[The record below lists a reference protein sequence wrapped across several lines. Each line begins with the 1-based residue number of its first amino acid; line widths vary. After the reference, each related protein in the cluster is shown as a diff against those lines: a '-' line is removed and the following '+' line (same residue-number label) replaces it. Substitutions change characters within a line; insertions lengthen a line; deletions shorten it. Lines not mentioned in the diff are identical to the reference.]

1 MSSHQA
7 PLLEVKDLTVGFPTR
22 DGTVL
27 GVDGLS
33 LSVGSHER
41 LGVVGE
47 SGSGKSVMG
56 LAILGMVL
64 PPGRILEGSVRWRGE
79 NVADPAVAN
88 RVRGREIAM
97 IFQDPMVSLNPLK
110 TVGAQLRE
118 LLRRRVGLRGA
129 AVLQRSLELLDMVG
143 IANPRERLKSYAF
156 ELSGGMRQRVMI
168 ATALACE
175 PTLLIADEPTTGLDV
190 TIQDQI
196 LTLLGDLSTQL
207 GVSVLMITHDLGV
220 VAQFCDRVQV
230 MYAGRVVER
239 APITEMFADPQHPYS
254 KGLLGSVPRLDRND
268 GELSGIPGEPL
279 DRARFPPGCAFEPR
293 CTEATAACREAPPPL
308 LETAHRRWVACFNRP
323 PPRPASV
330 GDAASAG
337 AARTDGDA
345 EGAARAAGADA
356 EAPGESA

>member
-1 MSSHQA
+1 MNAVNSTD
-7 PLLEVKDLTVGFPTR
+7 PGREERLLEVKDLTVGFPTR
-22 DGTVL
+22 DGMVL
-27 GVDGLS
+27 GVDGLT
-33 LSVGSHER
+33 LNVGSHER

-64 PPGRILEGSVRWRGE
+64 PPGRIMGGSVRWRGE
-79 NVADPAVAN
+79 DVLDEAVAN

-118 LLRRRVGLRGA
+118 LLRHRVGLGGA
-129 AVLQRSLELLDMVG
+129 AVKQRSLDLLDMVG
-143 IANPRERLKSYAF
+143 IANPNERLKSYAY

-196 LTLLGDLSTQL
+196 LTLLHDLSTEL

-230 MYAGRVVER
+230 MYAGRIVER
-239 APITEMFADPQHPYS
+239 APIHEIYDSPQHPYS
-254 KGLLGSVPRLDRND
+254 EGLLRSVPRVDRSDN
-268 GELSGIPGEPL
+268 EMVGIPGEPL
-279 DRARFPPGCAFEPR
+279 DRAQFPPGCAFEPR
-293 CTEATAACREAPPPL
+293 CPEARDECTRTPPAL
-308 LETAHRRWVACFNRP
+308 VKIAHRRWVACYNRDGSLSEDDGVAA
-323 PPRPASV
+323 PA
-330 GDAASAG
+330 AQ
-337 AARTDGDA
+337 
-345 EGAARAAGADA
+345 EGSR
-356 EAPGESA
+356 

>member
-1 MSSHQA
+1 MSGA
-7 PLLEVKDLTVGFPTR
+7 TGAEPGRTERLLEVKDLTVGFPTR

-27 GVDGLS
+27 GVDGLT
-33 LSVGSHER
+33 LNVGSHER

-64 PPGRILEGSVRWRGE
+64 PPGRIMGGSVRWRGE
-79 NVADPAVAN
+79 NVLDEAVAN

-118 LLRRRVGLRGA
+118 LLRHRAGMDGA
-129 AVLQRSLELLDMVG
+129 KVRQRSMELLDMVG
-143 IANPRERLKSYAF
+143 IANPGERLKSYAY
-156 ELSGGMRQRVMI
+156 ELSGGLRQRVMI

-196 LTLLGDLSTQL
+196 LTLLHDLSTEL
-207 GVSVLMITHDLGV
+207 GMSVLMITHDLGV

-230 MYAGRVVER
+230 MYAGRIVER
-239 APITEMFADPQHPYS
+239 APIAEMFADPLHPYS
-254 KGLLGSVPRLDRND
+254 EGLLRSVPRVDRTD
-268 GELSGIPGEPL
+268 SELTGILGEPL
-279 DRARFPPGCAFEPR
+279 DRAQFPPGCAFEPR
-293 CTEATAACREAPPPL
+293 CPEAVEVCRSAAPPL
-308 LETAHRRWVACFNRP
+308 VRLEGRRWVACYNRTGP
-323 PPRPASV
+323 ETS
-330 GDAASAG
+330 D
-337 AARTDGDA
+337 D
-345 EGAARAAGADA
+345 RAQRVQG
-356 EAPGESA
+356 GSR

>member
-1 MSSHQA
+1 MNPATKAGPDRQER
-7 PLLEVKDLTVGFPTR
+7 LLEIEDLTVGFPTR

-27 GVDGLS
+27 GVDGLT
-33 LSVGSHER
+33 LNVGSHER

-64 PPGRILEGSVRWRGE
+64 PPGRIMGGSVRWRGE
-79 NVADPAVAN
+79 DVLDESVAN

-118 LLRRRVGLRGA
+118 LLRHRAGLEGPA
-129 AVLQRSLELLDMVG
+129 IKQRSLELLDMVG
-143 IANPRERLKSYAF
+143 IANPQDRLKSYAF

-175 PTLLIADEPTTGLDV
+175 PMLLIADEPTTGLDV
-190 TIQDQI
+190 TIQAQI
-196 LTLLGDLSTQL
+196 LTLLHDLSTQL

-230 MYAGRVVER
+230 MYAGRIVER
-239 APITEMFADPQHPYS
+239 APIAEMFADPQHPYS
-254 KGLLGSVPRLDRND
+254 LGLLRSVPRVDHAETALV
-268 GELSGIPGEPL
+268 GIPGEAL
-279 DRARFPPGCAFEPR
+279 DRAQTPPGCAFEPR
-293 CTEATAACREAPPPL
+293 CPEARDICRGAPPPL
-308 LETAHRRWVACFNRP
+308 MKFADRRWVACYNR
-323 PPRPASV
+323 
-330 GDAASAG
+330 AG
-337 AARTDGDA
+337 Q
-345 EGAARAAGADA
+345 DA
-356 EAPGESA
+356 EAQAPVDDSVPGVIEGAL

>member
-1 MSSHQA
+1 MSVETGA
-7 PLLEVKDLTVGFPTR
+7 EAGRTERLLEIKDLTVGFPTR

-27 GVDGLS
+27 GVDHLT
-33 LSVGSHER
+33 LNVGSHER

-64 PPGRILEGSVRWRGE
+64 PPGRILGGSVLWRGE
-79 NVADPAVAN
+79 NVLDEAVAS

-118 LLRRRVGLRGA
+118 LLRRRAGLEGS
-129 AVLQRSLELLDMVG
+129 AVKQRSLELLDMVG
-143 IANPRERLKSYAF
+143 IANPGDRLKSYAF

-175 PTLLIADEPTTGLDV
+175 PRLVIADEPTTGLDV

-196 LTLLGDLSTQL
+196 LNLLHDLSTEL

-230 MYAGRVVER
+230 MYAGRIVER
-239 APITEMFADPQHPYS
+239 APIAEMFADPQHPYS
-254 KGLLGSVPRLDRND
+254 LGLLRSVPRVDQSSSALV
-268 GELSGIPGEPL
+268 GIPGEPL
-279 DRARFPPGCAFEPR
+279 DRAQTPPGCAFEPR
-293 CTEATAACREAPPPL
+293 CPEAGEVCTSEPPPL
-308 LETAHRRWVACFNRP
+308 LRTADRRWVACYNRASEEAAA
-323 PPRPASV
+323 PA
-330 GDAASAG
+330 AAQTG
-337 AARTDGDA
+337 APT
-345 EGAARAAGADA
+345 
-356 EAPGESA
+356 

>member
-1 MSSHQA
+1 MTPAQQTPVEQTPVA
-7 PLLEVKDLTVGFPTR
+7 QTPAKPADGGRTERLLEVKGLTVGFPTR
-22 DGTVL
+22 DGLVL
-27 GVDGLS
+27 GVDGLT
-33 LSVGSHER
+33 LNVGSHER

-64 PPGRILEGSVRWRGE
+64 PPGRILGGSVRWRGE
-79 NVADPAVAN
+79 DVLDEDVAN

-118 LLRRRVGLRGA
+118 LLRRRAGLEGA
-129 AVLQRSLELLDMVG
+129 AVRRRSLELLEMVG
-143 IANPRERLKSYAF
+143 IANPDERLKSYAF
-156 ELSGGMRQRVMI
+156 ELSGGLRQRVMI

-196 LTLLGDLSTQL
+196 LTLLHDLSTEL

-230 MYAGRVVER
+230 MYAGRIVER
-239 APITEMFADPQHPYS
+239 APIGEMFADPRHPYS
-254 KGLLGSVPRLDRND
+254 EGLLRSVPRVDRHD
-268 GELSGIPGEPL
+268 SEMVGIPGEPL
-279 DRARFPPGCAFEPR
+279 DRAHFPPGCAFEPR
-293 CTEATAACREAPPPL
+293 CSEAGDACTAAPPPL
-308 LETAHRRWVACFNRP
+308 VKIAHRRWVACFKR
-323 PPRPASV
+323 S
-330 GDAASAG
+330 G
-337 AARTDGDA
+337 
-345 EGAARAAGADA
+345 EA
-356 EAPGESA
+356 EAAP

>member
-1 MSSHQA
+1 MPEVSTTGDNGRTER
-7 PLLEVKDLTVGFPTR
+7 LLEVKDLTVGFPTR

-27 GVDGLS
+27 GVDGLT
-33 LSVGSHER
+33 LNVGSHER

-64 PPGRILEGSVRWRGE
+64 PPGRIMGGSVRWKGE
-79 NVADPAVAN
+79 DVLDEAVAN

-118 LLRRRVGLRGA
+118 LLQRRVGLQGP
-129 AVLQRSLELLDMVG
+129 AVRTRSLELLDMVG
-143 IANPRERLKSYAF
+143 IANAPERLKAYAY

-196 LTLLGDLSTQL
+196 LTLLRNLSTEL

-230 MYAGRVVER
+230 MYAGRIVER
-239 APITEMFADPQHPYS
+239 APIAEMFADPQHPYS
-254 KGLLGSVPRLDRND
+254 LGLLKSVPRVDQAET
-268 GELSGIPGEPL
+268 ELTGIPGEPL
-279 DRARFPPGCAFEPR
+279 DRAQFPPGCAFEPR
-293 CTEATAACREAPPPL
+293 CVEAQDTCGVTPPPL
-308 LETAHRRWVACFNRP
+308 AKIAERRWVACYNRP
-323 PPRPASV
+323 
-330 GDAASAG
+330 
-337 AARTDGDA
+337 
-345 EGAARAAGADA
+345 
-356 EAPGESA
+356 GEEQT

>member
-1 MSSHQA
+1 MSSVTDTESDRTER
-7 PLLEVKDLTVGFPTR
+7 LLEVKDLTVGFPTR

-27 GVDGLS
+27 GVDGLT
-33 LSVGSHER
+33 LNVGSHER

-64 PPGRILEGSVRWRGE
+64 PPGRIMGGSVQWRGE
-79 NVADPAVAN
+79 NVLDESVAN

-110 TVGAQLRE
+110 TVGSQLRE
-118 LLRRRVGLRGA
+118 LLRHRAGMAGT
-129 AVLQRSLELLDMVG
+129 AVKQRSLELLDMVG
-143 IANPRERLKSYAF
+143 IANAPERLRSYAY

-196 LTLLGDLSTQL
+196 LTLLRDLSTEL

-230 MYAGRVVER
+230 MYAGRIVER
-239 APITEMFADPQHPYS
+239 APINEMFADPQHPYS
-254 KGLLGSVPRLDRND
+254 LGLLQSVPRVDRSES
-268 GELSGIPGEPL
+268 ELTGIPGEPL
-279 DRARFPPGCAFEPR
+279 DRAQFPPGCAFEPR
-293 CTEATAACREAPPPL
+293 CGESHDACRASAPPL
-308 LETAHRRWVACFNRP
+308 LKIAERRWVACYNR
-323 PPRPASV
+323 
-330 GDAASAG
+330 GG
-337 AARTDGDA
+337 
-345 EGAARAAGADA
+345 EG
-356 EAPGESA
+356 ST

>member
-1 MSSHQA
+1 MSAATDQPVA
-7 PLLEVKDLTVGFPTR
+7 EGNGRQERLLEVKDLTVGFPTR

-27 GVDGLS
+27 GVDGLT
-33 LSVGSHER
+33 LNVGSHER

-64 PPGRILEGSVRWRGE
+64 PPGRIIGGSVRWRGE
-79 NVADPAVAN
+79 DVLDEAVAA

-118 LLRRRVGLRGA
+118 LLRRRVGLEGA
-129 AVLQRSLELLDMVG
+129 AVKQRSLELLDMVG
-143 IANPRERLKSYAF
+143 IANPQERLKSYAY

-196 LTLLGDLSTQL
+196 LTLLHDLSTQL
-207 GVSVLMITHDLGV
+207 GVSVLLITHDLGV

-230 MYAGRVVER
+230 MYAGRIVER
-239 APITEMFADPQHPYS
+239 APVNEMFADPQHPYS
-254 KGLLGSVPRLDRND
+254 DGLLRSVPRVDRSD
-268 GELSGIPGEPL
+268 SEMVGIPGEPL
-279 DRARFPPGCAFEPR
+279 NRAQFPPGCAFEPR
-293 CTEATAACREAPPPL
+293 CSEARDVCRGTPPPL
-308 LETAHRRWVACFNRP
+308 VQFADRRWVACYNRNSP
-323 PPRPASV
+323 DAGDDVPAS
-330 GDAASAG
+330 AQ
-337 AARTDGDA
+337 
-345 EGAARAAGADA
+345 EG
-356 EAPGESA
+356 PS

>member
-1 MSSHQA
+1 MSSVVKTDRDER
-7 PLLEVKDLTVGFPTR
+7 LLEVKDLTVGFPTR

-33 LSVGSHER
+33 LNVGSHER

-64 PPGRILEGSVRWRGE
+64 PPGRIMGGSVRWRGE
-79 NVADPAVAN
+79 DVLDEAVAA

-118 LLRRRVGLRGA
+118 LLRRRVGLKGA
-129 AVLQRSLELLDMVG
+129 AVKQRSLELLDMVG
-143 IANPRERLKSYAF
+143 IANPRERLRSYAY

-196 LTLLGDLSTQL
+196 LTLLHDLSTQL
-207 GVSVLMITHDLGV
+207 GVSVLLITHDLGV

-230 MYAGRVVER
+230 MYAGRIVER
-239 APITEMFADPQHPYS
+239 APINEMFDDPQHPYS
-254 KGLLGSVPRLDRND
+254 DGLLRSVPRVDRSD
-268 GELSGIPGEPL
+268 SEMVGIPGEPL
-279 DRARFPPGCAFEPR
+279 DRAQFPPGCAFEPR
-293 CTEATAACREAPPPL
+293 CSEARDVCRGTPPPL
-308 LETAHRRWVACFNRP
+308 VKFADRRWVACYNRNSP
-323 PPRPASV
+323 DAGDDDPAS
-330 GDAASAG
+330 AQEEPS
-337 AARTDGDA
+337 
-345 EGAARAAGADA
+345 
-356 EAPGESA
+356 

>member
-1 MSSHQA
+1 MSA
-7 PLLEVKDLTVGFPTR
+7 GRGTEPGRTERLLEVKDLTVGFPTR
-22 DGTVL
+22 DGLVL
-27 GVDGLS
+27 GVDQLT
-33 LSVGSHER
+33 LNVGSHER

-64 PPGRILEGSVRWRGE
+64 PPGRIMGGSVRWRGE
-79 NVADPAVAN
+79 NVLDPDVAN

-97 IFQDPMVSLNPLK
+97 VFQDPMVSLNPLK

-118 LLRRRVGLRGA
+118 LLRRRVGLEGGA
-129 AVLQRSLELLDMVG
+129 VRRRSLELLDIVG
-143 IANPRERLKSYAF
+143 IANPAERLKSYAF

-196 LTLLGDLSTQL
+196 LTLLHDLSTEL

-230 MYAGRVVER
+230 MYAGRIVER
-239 APITEMFADPQHPYS
+239 APINEMFADPQHPYAE
-254 KGLLGSVPRLDRND
+254 GLLRSVPRVDRSD
-268 GELSGIPGEPL
+268 SEMVGIPGEPL
-279 DRARFPPGCAFEPR
+279 DRAQFPPGCAFEPR
-293 CTEATAACREAPPPL
+293 CSEAHDACRESAPPL
-308 LETAHRRWVACFNRP
+308 LKIADRRWVACYNRP
-323 PPRPASV
+323 GAPAEAESV
-330 GDAASAG
+330 GAG
-337 AARTDGDA
+337 AG
-345 EGAARAAGADA
+345 EG
-356 EAPGESA
+356 SK

>member
-1 MSSHQA
+1 MSTTGDHGRTER
-7 PLLEVKDLTVGFPTR
+7 LLEVKDLTVGFPTR

-27 GVDGLS
+27 GVDRLT
-33 LSVGSHER
+33 LNVGSHER

-64 PPGRILEGSVRWRGE
+64 PPGRIMGGSVRWKGE
-79 NVADPAVAN
+79 DVLDAAVAN

-118 LLRRRVGLRGA
+118 LLQRRVGLQGS
-129 AVLQRSLELLDMVG
+129 AVRKRSLELLDMVG
-143 IANPRERLKSYAF
+143 IANAPERLKSYAY

-196 LTLLGDLSTQL
+196 LNLLHSLSTEL

-230 MYAGRVVER
+230 MYAGRIVER
-239 APITEMFADPQHPYS
+239 APIAEMFADPQHPYS
-254 KGLLGSVPRLDRND
+254 LGLLKSVPRVDHAAA
-268 GELSGIPGEPL
+268 ELVGIPGEPL
-279 DRARFPPGCAFEPR
+279 DRAQFPPGCAFEPR
-293 CTEATAACREAPPPL
+293 CAEAHDTCREAPPPL
-308 LETAHRRWVACFNRP
+308 VKIAERRWVACYNRP
-323 PPRPASV
+323 
-330 GDAASAG
+330 
-337 AARTDGDA
+337 
-345 EGAARAAGADA
+345 A
-356 EAPGESA
+356 EAERTESGP

>member
-1 MSSHQA
+1 MNPATKAGPGRQER
-7 PLLEVKDLTVGFPTR
+7 LLEIKDLTVGFPTR

-27 GVDGLS
+27 GVDGLT
-33 LSVGSHER
+33 LNVGSHER

-64 PPGRILEGSVRWRGE
+64 PPGRIMGGSVRWRGE
-79 NVADPAVAN
+79 DVLDESVAN

-118 LLRRRVGLRGA
+118 LLRHRAGLEGPA
-129 AVLQRSLELLDMVG
+129 IKQRSLELLDMVG
-143 IANPRERLKSYAF
+143 IANPQDRLKSYAF

-196 LTLLGDLSTQL
+196 LTLLHDLSTQL

-230 MYAGRVVER
+230 MYAGRIVER
-239 APITEMFADPQHPYS
+239 APIAEMFANPQHPYS
-254 KGLLGSVPRLDRND
+254 LGLLRSVPRVDHAETALV
-268 GELSGIPGEPL
+268 GIPGEPL
-279 DRARFPPGCAFEPR
+279 DRAQTPPGCAFEPR
-293 CTEATAACREAPPPL
+293 CPEARDVCRGAPPPL
-308 LETAHRRWVACFNRP
+308 MKFADRRWVACYNR
-323 PPRPASV
+323 S
-330 GDAASAG
+330 G
-337 AARTDGDA
+337 
-345 EGAARAAGADA
+345 EG
-356 EAPGESA
+356 ST

>member
-1 MSSHQA
+1 MSA
-7 PLLEVKDLTVGFPTR
+7 ANGGNGRTERLLEVKDLTVGFPTR

-27 GVDGLS
+27 GVDGLT
-33 LSVGSHER
+33 LNVGSHER

-64 PPGRILEGSVRWRGE
+64 PPGRIMGGSVRWKGE
-79 NVADPAVAN
+79 DVLDEAVAN

-118 LLRRRVGLRGA
+118 LLQRRVGLQGSAIR
-129 AVLQRSLELLDMVG
+129 QRSLELLDMVG
-143 IANPRERLKSYAF
+143 IANAPERLKAYAY

-196 LTLLGDLSTQL
+196 LTLLHDLSTEL

-230 MYAGRVVER
+230 MYAGRIVER
-239 APITEMFADPQHPYS
+239 APIAEMFADPQHPYS
-254 KGLLGSVPRLDRND
+254 LGLLRSVPRVDHAAT
-268 GELSGIPGEPL
+268 ELSGIPGEPL
-279 DRARFPPGCAFEPR
+279 DRAQFPPGCAFEPR
-293 CTEATAACREAPPPL
+293 CVEARDACRVTPPPL
-308 LETAHRRWVACFNRP
+308 VKIAGRRWAACYNRP
-323 PPRPASV
+323 TE
-330 GDAASAG
+330 GSA
-337 AARTDGDA
+337 
-345 EGAARAAGADA
+345 
-356 EAPGESA
+356 

>member
-1 MSSHQA
+1 MSA
-7 PLLEVKDLTVGFPTR
+7 AAEPGRAERLLEVKDLTVGFPTR

-27 GVDGLS
+27 GVNRLNIN
-33 LSVGSHER
+33 VGSHER

-64 PPGRILEGSVRWRGE
+64 PPGRIMGGTVSWRGE
-79 NVADPAVAN
+79 NVLDEAVAN

-118 LLRRRVGLRGA
+118 LLRHRAGLEGSKVRS
-129 AVLQRSLELLDMVG
+129 RSLELLDMVG
-143 IANPRERLKSYAF
+143 IANPGDRLKSYAF

-196 LTLLGDLSTQL
+196 LTLLHDLSTEL

-230 MYAGRVVER
+230 MYAGRIVER
-239 APITEMFADPQHPYS
+239 APIAEMFADPQHPYS
-254 KGLLGSVPRLDRND
+254 LGLLRSVPRVDRD
-268 GELSGIPGEPL
+268 DEALQGIPGEPL
-279 DRARFPPGCAFEPR
+279 DRARTPPGCEFEPR
-293 CTEATAACREAPPPL
+293 CPEATETCRSESPPL
-308 LETAHRRWVACFNRP
+308 LNIAERRWVACHNRP
-323 PPRPASV
+323 VVR
-330 GDAASAG
+330 DG
-337 AARTDGDA
+337 AA
-345 EGAARAAGADA
+345 
-356 EAPGESA
+356 

>member
-1 MSSHQA
+1 MSA
-7 PLLEVKDLTVGFPTR
+7 TGGDGRTERLLEVKDLTVGFPTR

-27 GVDGLS
+27 GVDGLT
-33 LSVGSHER
+33 LNVGSHER

-64 PPGRILEGSVRWRGE
+64 PPGRIMGGSVRWKGE
-79 NVADPAVAN
+79 NVLDEAVAN

-118 LLRRRVGLRGA
+118 LLQRRVGLQGSA
-129 AVLQRSLELLDMVG
+129 IKQRSLELLDMVG
-143 IANPRERLKSYAF
+143 IANPGDRLKSYAF

-168 ATALACE
+168 ATALACD

-196 LTLLGDLSTQL
+196 LTLLHNLSTEL

-230 MYAGRVVER
+230 MYAGRIVER
-239 APITEMFADPQHPYS
+239 APIAQMFADPQHPYS
-254 KGLLGSVPRLDRND
+254 LGLLQSVPRVDQAAA
-268 GELSGIPGEPL
+268 ELAGIPGEPL
-279 DRARFPPGCAFEPR
+279 DRAQFPPGCAFEPR
-293 CTEATAACREAPPPL
+293 CGEAHDTCRGAPPPL
-308 LETAHRRWVACFNRP
+308 VKIAERRWVACYNRP
-323 PPRPASV
+323 
-330 GDAASAG
+330 GEAG
-337 AARTDGDA
+337 ET
-345 EGAARAAGADA
+345 
-356 EAPGESA
+356 ST

>member
-1 MSSHQA
+1 MSATDSA
-7 PLLEVKDLTVGFPTR
+7 GRAERLLEVEDLTVGFPTR
-22 DGTVL
+22 DGIVL

-33 LSVGSHER
+33 LHVGSHER

-64 PPGRILEGSVRWRGE
+64 PPGRIMGGSVRWLGQDVLDE
-79 NVADPAVAN
+79 IVAN

-118 LLRRRVGLRGA
+118 LLRHRAGLDGP
-129 AVLQRSLELLDMVG
+129 AVKQRSLELLDMVG
-143 IANPRERLKSYAF
+143 IANPDDRLKSYGF

-196 LTLLGDLSTQL
+196 LTLLHDLSTDL
-207 GVSVLMITHDLGV
+207 GMSVLMITHDLGV

-230 MYAGRVVER
+230 MYGGRIVER
-239 APITEMFADPQHPYS
+239 APIARDV
-254 KGLLGSVPRLDRND
+254 LG
-268 GELSGIPGEPL
+268 
-279 DRARFPPGCAFEPR
+279 PPA
-293 CTEATAACREAPPPL
+293 PL
-308 LETAHRRWVACFNRP
+308 LT
-323 PPRPASV
+323 RPAAV
-330 GDAASAG
+330 GAQSGPRRERAG
-337 AARTDGDA
+337 RHTGRTARPSP
-345 EGAARAAGADA
+345 
-356 EAPGESA
+356 APGGLRLRAPLRGGR

>member
-1 MSSHQA
+1 MSAATDQPVA
-7 PLLEVKDLTVGFPTR
+7 EGNGRQERLLEVKDLTVGFPTR

-33 LSVGSHER
+33 LNVGSHER

-64 PPGRILEGSVRWRGE
+64 PPGRIMGGSVRWRGE
-79 NVADPAVAN
+79 DVLDEAVAA

-118 LLRRRVGLRGA
+118 LLRRRVGLKGA
-129 AVLQRSLELLDMVG
+129 AVKRRSLELLDMVG
-143 IANPRERLKSYAF
+143 IANPRERLRSYAY

-196 LTLLGDLSTQL
+196 LTLLHDLSTQL
-207 GVSVLMITHDLGV
+207 GVSVLLITHDLGV

-230 MYAGRVVER
+230 MYAGRIVER
-239 APITEMFADPQHPYS
+239 APINEMFDDPQHPYS
-254 KGLLGSVPRLDRND
+254 DGLLRSVPRVDRSD
-268 GELSGIPGEPL
+268 SEMVGIPGEPL
-279 DRARFPPGCAFEPR
+279 DRAQFPPGCAFEPR
-293 CTEATAACREAPPPL
+293 CSEARDVCRGTPPPL
-308 LETAHRRWVACFNRP
+308 VKFADRRWVACYNRNSP
-323 PPRPASV
+323 DAGDDVPAS
-330 GDAASAG
+330 AQ
-337 AARTDGDA
+337 
-345 EGAARAAGADA
+345 EG
-356 EAPGESA
+356 PS

>member
-1 MSSHQA
+1 MSAATDQPVA
-7 PLLEVKDLTVGFPTR
+7 EGNGRQERLLEVKDLTVGFPTR

-27 GVDGLS
+27 GVDGLT
-33 LSVGSHER
+33 LNVGSHER

-64 PPGRILEGSVRWRGE
+64 PPGRIMGGSVRWRGE
-79 NVADPAVAN
+79 DVLDETVAN

-118 LLRRRVGLRGA
+118 LLRRRVGLEGA
-129 AVLQRSLELLDMVG
+129 TVKQRSLELLDMVG
-143 IANPRERLKSYAF
+143 IANPQERLKSYAH

-196 LTLLGDLSTQL
+196 L
-207 GVSVLMITHDLGV
+207 
-220 VAQFCDRVQV
+220 
-230 MYAGRVVER
+230 
-239 APITEMFADPQHPYS
+239 HPAARPVHPT
-254 KGLLGSVPRLDRND
+254 GSVGADD
-268 GELSGIPGEPL
+268 
-279 DRARFPPGCAFEPR
+279 
-293 CTEATAACREAPPPL
+293 
-308 LETAHRRWVACFNRP
+308 H
-323 PPRPASV
+323 PRPGSGGAV
-330 GDAASAG
+330 LRPGPGDVRG
-337 AARTDGDA
+337 PHR
-345 EGAARAAGADA
+345 
-356 EAPGESA
+356 

>member
-1 MSSHQA
+1 MNPATGTGPGRQER
-7 PLLEVKDLTVGFPTR
+7 LLEIEDLTVGFPTR

-27 GVDGLS
+27 GVDGLT
-33 LSVGSHER
+33 LNVGSHER

-64 PPGRILEGSVRWRGE
+64 PPGRIMGGSVRWRGE
-79 NVADPAVAN
+79 DVLDESVAN

-118 LLRRRVGLRGA
+118 LLRHRAGLEGSA
-129 AVLQRSLELLDMVG
+129 TKQRSLELLDMVG
-143 IANPRERLKSYAF
+143 IANPQDRLKSYAY

-196 LTLLGDLSTQL
+196 LTLLHDLSTQL

-230 MYAGRVVER
+230 MYAGRIVER
-239 APITEMFADPQHPYS
+239 APIAEMFADPQHPYS
-254 KGLLGSVPRLDRND
+254 LGLLRSVPRVDRS
-268 GELSGIPGEPL
+268 ETALVGIPGEPL
-279 DRARFPPGCAFEPR
+279 DRAQTPPGCAFEPR
-293 CTEATAACREAPPPL
+293 CSEARDVCRGAPPPL
-308 LETAHRRWVACFNRP
+308 MKLADRRWVACYNR
-323 PPRPASV
+323 A
-330 GDAASAG
+330 GQDAG
-337 AARTDGDA
+337 AQAPVDDSVPGVIEGDL
-345 EGAARAAGADA
+345 
-356 EAPGESA
+356 

>member
-1 MSSHQA
+1 MSTIDGNGRTEVTTA
-7 PLLEVKDLTVGFPTR
+7 DGNGRTERLLEVKDLTVGFPTR

-27 GVDGLS
+27 GVDGLT
-33 LSVGSHER
+33 LNVGSHER

-64 PPGRILEGSVRWRGE
+64 PPGRIMGGSVRWRGRDVLDE
-79 NVADPAVAN
+79 AVAN
-88 RVRGREIAM
+88 EVRGREIAM

-118 LLRRRVGLRGA
+118 LLRHRAGLSA
-129 AVLQRSLELLDMVG
+129 SAVRKRSLELLDMVG
-143 IANPRERLKSYAF
+143 IANPGDRLKSYAF

-196 LTLLGDLSTQL
+196 LTLLHDLSTEL

-230 MYAGRVVER
+230 MYAGRIVER
-239 APITEMFADPQHPYS
+239 APIAEMFADPRHPYS
-254 KGLLGSVPRLDRND
+254 EGLLRSVPRVDRSD
-268 GELSGIPGEPL
+268 SEMVGIPGEPL
-279 DRARFPPGCAFEPR
+279 DRAQFPPGCAFEPR
-293 CTEATAACREAPPPL
+293 CAEAADTCTTAPPPL
-308 LETAHRRWVACFNRP
+308 VKIAHRRWVACFNRSGQ
-323 PPRPASV
+323 A
-330 GDAASAG
+330 
-337 AARTDGDA
+337 DG
-345 EGAARAAGADA
+345 EADG
-356 EAPGESA
+356 EAQP

>member
-1 MSSHQA
+1 MSA
-7 PLLEVKDLTVGFPTR
+7 AAETGRAERLLEVKDLTVGFPTR

-27 GVDGLS
+27 GVNRLNIN
-33 LSVGSHER
+33 VGSHER

-64 PPGRILEGSVRWRGE
+64 PPGRIMGGTVSWRGE
-79 NVADPAVAN
+79 NVLDEAVAN

-118 LLRRRVGLRGA
+118 LLRHRAGLEGSKIRS
-129 AVLQRSLELLDMVG
+129 RSLELLDMVG
-143 IANPRERLKSYAF
+143 IANPGDRLKSYAF

-196 LTLLGDLSTQL
+196 LKLLHDLSTDL

-230 MYAGRVVER
+230 MYAGRIVER
-239 APITEMFADPQHPYS
+239 APIAEMFADPQHPYS
-254 KGLLGSVPRLDRND
+254 LGLLRSVPRVDRD
-268 GELSGIPGEPL
+268 DDSLQGIPGEPL
-279 DRARFPPGCAFEPR
+279 DRARTPPGCEFEPR
-293 CTEATAACREAPPPL
+293 CPEATETCRSESPPL
-308 LETAHRRWVACFNRP
+308 LNIAERRWVACHNRP
-323 PPRPASV
+323 AVR
-330 GDAASAG
+330 DG
-337 AARTDGDA
+337 AA
-345 EGAARAAGADA
+345 
-356 EAPGESA
+356 